1 MGGGSGIGHSG
12 PRDVIRLAAAGA
24 AVALL
29 AAHAT
34 PAPAQ
39 GAAYPVKPIRFLI
52 GSAPGGGLDITARI
66 VGPKLAGVFGQQIVV
81 DNRPGAAGSLA
92 AAILAKAAPD
102 GYTLLLGAIGNLAVN
117 VSIYP
122 GLDYHPLKDF
132 SPVTFAVSQSNVLVV
147 HPSVPAKTV
156 QELIELA
163 RAQPGKLTYG
173 SSGSGNAGHLAG
185 ELFKSMARVDLIH
198 VPYKGGAP
206 AMLDLVAG
214 QIQTVFSSAPTAVPQ
229 IKAGK
234 IRALAV
240 TTARRSALLPEL
252 PTIAESGL
260 PGYETDNWYGV
271 VVTAGTPRSI
281 INRLNAEMVRALNL
295 PEVKETLFKLGLE
308 TAPGTPQDFGAYMKA
323 EYTKWAKVIG
333 GTKVN

>member
-1 MGGGSGIGHSG
+1 MGCRIGWGFIGS
-12 PRDVIRLAAAGA
+12 RNVIRMAAAGA
-24 AVALL
+24 ALALL

-39 GAAYPVKPIRFLI
+39 GAAYPTKPIRFLI

-117 VSIYP
+117 VSIYR

-156 QELIELA
+156 QELIDLA

-214 QIQTVFSSAPTAVPQ
+214 QIQAVFSSAPTAVPQ
-229 IKAGK
+229 IKAAK
-234 IRALAV
+234 IKALAV
-240 TTARRSALLPEL
+240 TTARRSALLPDL

-281 INRLNAEMVRALNL
+281 INRLNAEVVRALNL
-295 PEVKETLFKLGLE
+295 PDVKEALFKLGLE

-323 EYTKWAKVIG
+323 EYTKWAKVVG